1 MAFYLVS
8 AAPKR
13 DRMEELEV
21 LLRRN
26 AFAGLR
32 PFGKALTR
40 SLRDARIR
48 DDGTAV
54 WEEEDYCSPPLAQER
69 AAVLDDFFENLS
81 VEPARVGEGWDRIR
95 DLPRLFPGIPEQDSP
110 RTRPIQCTK
119 RRPPAGRGESE
130 GCGRARR

>member
-8 AAPKR
+8 AAVKR
-13 DRMEELEV
+13 DRMEELES

-26 AFAGLR
+26 AFATLR
-32 PFGKALTR
+32 PFGNALTR

-69 AAVLDDFFENLS
+69 EAVLDDFFEDLS
-81 VEPARVGEGWDRIR
+81 VEPVRAGDGWSRIR
-95 DLPRLFPGIPEQDSP
+95 DLPRLFPGIPD
-110 RTRPIQCTK
+110 
-119 RRPPAGRGESE
+119 
-130 GCGRARR
+130 